1 MDPSPL
7 PARDRSRAAL
17 GPRQPEAASMP
28 LYQEDSVPDWY
39 ALRESVGEATVRDDR
54 EEEEQC

>member
-1 MDPSPL
+1 
-7 PARDRSRAAL
+7 
-17 GPRQPEAASMP
+17 MP
-28 LYQEDSVPDWY
+28 LYQEDSVPNWD